1 MDLILD
7 TGFDINAR
15 TARGTALHEAA
26 ICGKIDVVRRLLE
39 AGINLELRDQQDKTV
54 LEIMNELKT
63 SRAREVIHIVL
74 GKHNVEMIFL
84 SLRFYVKSIFMILE
98 KQNLRF

>member
-63 SRAREVIHIVL
+63 SRAREVIHMVL
-74 GKHNVEMIFL
+74 GTFRFWSLYIFGLWEQIVNVL
-84 SLRFYVKSIFMILE
+84 YV
-98 KQNLRF
+98 